1 MNAGYSH
8 VDKQEKVNKLFGKTA
23 IAKAIWIVCLLGL
36 LAAFC
41 GFIQFFWSN
50 FNSKISSRS
59 LKTKRCL

>member
-36 LAAFC
+36 LAALRVYTVFDQIL
-41 GFIQFFWSN
+41 IQ
-50 FNSKISSRS
+50 KISSRS

>member
-41 GFIQFFWSN
+41 GFIQFFLIK
-50 FNSKISSRS
+50 F
-59 LKTKRCL
+59 